1 MPLNDRVLELARAKS
16 FPTVTTIGP
25 DGTPHSQPLWID
37 TDGEHLLIN
46 TETGRQKFKNLER
59 DPRVTVTLL
68 DPDNPYVYTEV
79 RGHMVD
85 SVTGPEAR
93 QHIDQMAKKY
103 MGVDEYT
110 NPIQTERVIVK
121 IAPDKII
128 GR

>member
-1 MPLNDRVLELARAKS
+1 MPLDDRTLELARAKT
-16 FPTVTTIGP
+16 FPAVATIGP
-25 DGTPHSQPLWID
+25 DGTPHTQPLWVD

-46 TETGRQKFKNLER
+46 TETGRQKFKNLQR

-68 DPDNPYVYTEV
+68 DPENPYSYVEV
-79 RGHMVD
+79 RGRMVD

-93 QHIDQMAKKY
+93 QHIDQLSQKY
-103 MGVDEYT
+103 NGTDYG

-121 IAPDKII
+121 IDADKTL

>member
-1 MPLNDRVLELARAKS
+1 MSLTDRVIELARAKS

-25 DGTPHSQPLWID
+25 DGTPHSQPLWVD

-46 TETGRQKFKNLER
+46 TETGRQKFKNLQR

-68 DPDNPYVYTEV
+68 DPENPYSYVEV
-79 RGHMVD
+79 RGRMVD

-93 QHIDQMAKKY
+93 DHIDHLSQKY
-103 MGVDEYT
+103 NGTDYG

-121 IAPDKII
+121 IDADKTL

>member
-1 MPLNDRVLELARAKS
+1 MSLTDRVLELARAKS

-25 DGTPHSQPLWID
+25 DGTPHSQPLWVD

-46 TETGRQKFKNLER
+46 TETGRQKFKNLQR
-59 DPRVTVTLL
+59 DPRVTMTLL
-68 DPDNPYVYTEV
+68 DPENPYSYVEV
-79 RGHMVD
+79 RGRMVD

-93 QHIDQMAKKY
+93 QHIDQLSQKY
-103 MGVDEYT
+103 NGTDYD

-121 IAPDKII
+121 IDADKTL